1 MFQVNYGKIAASM
14 SMDISTG
21 DIITPGAIQREFELM
36 FNNDKFYLWSYN
48 VETILA
54 EKVETIL
61 RRNIFS
67 TRPRDFYDLY
77 ILYKMEPLD
86 LDVFHQALYGTAL
99 HRDSLEYI
107 KDKNQ
112 LLKLI
117 SESDDL
123 KNYGVNIAESSLML
137 VKLNIRILFKSWII
151 CYQMIKKIK
160 KAKIE

>member
-21 DIITPGAIQREFELM
+21 DIMTPGAIQREFESM

-123 KNYGVNIAESSLML
+123 K
-137 VKLNIRILFKSWII
+137 KLWSKYCREFS
-151 CYQMIKKIK
+151 Y
-160 KAKIE
+160 ASKIEYTDIIQVLDYLLSDDKED